1 MCSLLIG
8 LKDTIFKLQ
17 CLIHATIYTVMERN
31 EQNKGILP
39 VKILDRK
46 NFKK

>member
-1 MCSLLIG
+1 MLSFNGI
-8 LKDTIFKLQ
+8 KDTIYKLQ
-17 CLIHATIYTVMERN
+17 CLIHVTVYIVMERN

-39 VKILDRK
+39 VKIQDRK